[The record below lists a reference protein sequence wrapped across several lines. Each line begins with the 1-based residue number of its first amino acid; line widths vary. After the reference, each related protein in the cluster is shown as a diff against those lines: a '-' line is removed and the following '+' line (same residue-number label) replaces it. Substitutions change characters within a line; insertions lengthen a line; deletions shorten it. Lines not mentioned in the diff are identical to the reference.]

1 MRKLVHS
8 TLLVRVY
15 KIKMSLYRT
24 ITQYY
29 FRRVFT
35 LTMEK
40 LLEKTIIIVLNV
52 VGFVKVSTKMV
63 QKVKNGCYTVSTV
76 LIYSHLIYS
85 LNLTGNNRNS
95 FRRHINGTCD
105 RH

>member
-63 QKVKNGCYTVSTV
+63 QKVKNGCYTV
-76 LIYSHLIYS
+76 LISRGKGH
-85 LNLTGNNRNS
+85 
-95 FRRHINGTCD
+95 
-105 RH
+105 

>member
-1 MRKLVHS
+1 MIC
-8 TLLVRVY
+8 LLLMIVNY
-15 KIKMSLYRT
+15 KSA
-24 ITQYY
+24 

-63 QKVKNGCYTVSTV
+63 QKVKNGCYTV
-76 LIYSHLIYS
+76 LISRGKGH
-85 LNLTGNNRNS
+85 
-95 FRRHINGTCD
+95 
-105 RH
+105 

>member
-1 MRKLVHS
+1 MLKLVHS

-52 VGFVKVSTKMV
+52 VGFVKVSN
-63 QKVKNGCYTVSTV
+63 KNGPKSQKWMLHSLDFSWKRT
-76 LIYSHLIYS
+76 LINNYSSYFPSNFPSDNHK
-85 LNLTGNNRNS
+85 
-95 FRRHINGTCD
+95 
-105 RH
+105 